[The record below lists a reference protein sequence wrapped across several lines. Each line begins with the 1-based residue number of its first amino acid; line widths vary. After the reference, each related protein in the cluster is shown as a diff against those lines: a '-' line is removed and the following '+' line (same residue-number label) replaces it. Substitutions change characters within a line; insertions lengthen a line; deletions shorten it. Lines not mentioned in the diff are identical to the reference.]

1 LFAEQF
7 FLPAIALA
15 DRDFPGSVSRS
26 AETDLPSSAS
36 AAVAHLDGQSFAS
49 WGEDQAITDGF
60 AEVLRQTAET
70 TKTTKAIEARI
81 SNDVWD
87 RQKLWEMKREVLFVM
102 AKRVAEWMTPSEG
115 SIRRFKGNTNQTMR
129 PGSNQPKNLQR
140 NEEKPRPDLMKQ
152 VCW

>member
-26 AETDLPSSAS
+26 AESDLPSSAS

-102 AKRVAEWMTPSEG
+102 AKRVAEMDDAQRGFNST
-115 SIRRFKGNTNQTMR
+115 
-129 PGSNQPKNLQR
+129 LQG
-140 NEEKPRPDLMKQ
+140 EHKPDNAARLQ
-152 VCW
+152 SA